1 MRHKPLGVCS
11 GTFHSKS
18 QPQKSTFP
26 QALTAGGT
34 RVVMKCCRLVDISCN
49 NNLPTSAYLYL
60 QFKSPVGWLMT
71 AALRKSPG
79 VAIAEINSK
88 HNRLKKSI
96 SSNPLWGKKK
106 KEKMATGQT
115 IQHLIITGGMT
126 TKTIT
131 RNQIPP
137 VRMDTLKGRQRVNVG
152 DGQLMI
158 EPHYMVGGN
167 GRCQQP
173 LEKAASACQKINL
186 SRELSLVSDIHTWAY
201 SPRNPSFKKTHAPQH
216 SLLYYL

>member
-1 MRHKPLGVCS
+1 MK
-11 GTFHSKS
+11 
-18 QPQKSTFP
+18 
-26 QALTAGGT
+26 
-34 RVVMKCCRLVDISCN
+34 KCCRLVDISCN
-49 NNLPTSAYLYL
+49 NSLPTRAYLYL

-71 AALRKSPG
+71 AALRKGPG

-96 SSNPLWGKKK
+96 AMGKFPQILCGKKR

-126 TKTIT
+126 IKMMT
-131 RNQIPP
+131 RNQIQP

-152 DGQLMI
+152 DSQLMI
-158 EPHYMVGGN
+158 EPHYTVGGN
-167 GRCQQP
+167 GHCQQP
-173 LEKAASACQKINL
+173 LEKTASACQKIDF

>member
-1 MRHKPLGVCS
+1 MW
-11 GTFHSKS
+11 
-18 QPQKSTFP
+18 TFP
-26 QALTAGGT
+26 VTTTWA
-34 RVVMKCCRLVDISCN
+34 SCYS
-49 NNLPTSAYLYL
+49 PYLYL

-71 AALRKSPG
+71 AALRKGPG

-88 HNRLKKSI
+88 YNRLKSI
-96 SSNPLWGKKK
+96 AMGKFPQILCGKKR

-126 TKTIT
+126 IKMMT
-131 RNQIPP
+131 RNQIQP

-158 EPHYMVGGN
+158 EPHYTVSGN
-167 GRCQQP
+167 GHCQQP
-173 LEKAASACQKINL
+173 LEKTASACQKIDF